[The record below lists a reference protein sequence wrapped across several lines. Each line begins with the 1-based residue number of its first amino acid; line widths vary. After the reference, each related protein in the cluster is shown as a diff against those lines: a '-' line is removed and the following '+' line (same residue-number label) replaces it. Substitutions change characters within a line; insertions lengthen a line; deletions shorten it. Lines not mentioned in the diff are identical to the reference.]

1 MKKIILGCLLL
12 SASNL
17 VTALSLDSQ
26 RNIFTDTLNLQS
38 QKKWELANQNI
49 EKIGDYPL
57 AYLAQFNYLK
67 ANINNVSDQEILNF
81 IDTHKSK
88 SVSDELQRVYLFH
101 LSKQK
106 NWSQF
111 LTAYPKMPNNRLL
124 KCYYL
129 QASIATGKGKEAWP
143 DAEKY
148 WLTSTSLPNACDN
161 VYVYY
166 QDQKLLT
173 QDDIW
178 QRFKLAYV
186 SNKQGLMR
194 FLMARMDQKSAAIAS
209 QLYSLHSNSQLVLNS
224 DLFTSRE
231 AKSFDFLV
239 PTIKRLA
246 SKDLDKAMLA
256 YHEFNKTTAFTDE
269 ESIQIKTEFARLI
282 IQREKTTYFSWL
294 DNELGALGN
303 KSLIEQRIRYAIK
316 RSDWKAIAFWLI
328 ELPEDARNSADWSYW
343 QARVLENDGKLQAA
357 NDLYKKVAQNRNFHG
372 FMASQKLGIDFSLN
386 AQHIVEEKGSLQLL
400 DGELAVIKELLFQ
413 NLNFKAKQQWLRLL
427 GSQSAT
433 QQQQLG
439 LYAFNHEWPYL
450 AVLASITSTSW
461 DALNI
466 RFPKGKEDIFVNAAE
481 KFNVEESYIYAITR
495 RESSFDE
502 YAKSPVGASGY
513 MQLMPKTAKETAR
526 VIGLTDYKH
535 ESQLNQGEL
544 NVQLGAA
551 YFNGL
556 LERFD
561 GNRILRAHIAL
572 VNGQARIKMKR
583 TVA

>member
-49 EKIGDYPL
+49 EKMGDYPL

-194 FLMARMDQKSAAIAS
+194 FLMARMDQKSAAVAS
-209 QLYSLHSNSQLVLNS
+209 QLYS
-224 DLFTSRE
+224 
-231 AKSFDFLV
+231 
-239 PTIKRLA
+239 
-246 SKDLDKAMLA
+246 
-256 YHEFNKTTAFTDE
+256 
-269 ESIQIKTEFARLI
+269 
-282 IQREKTTYFSWL
+282 
-294 DNELGALGN
+294 
-303 KSLIEQRIRYAIK
+303 
-316 RSDWKAIAFWLI
+316 
-328 ELPEDARNSADWSYW
+328 
-343 QARVLENDGKLQAA
+343 
-357 NDLYKKVAQNRNFHG
+357 
-372 FMASQKLGIDFSLN
+372 
-386 AQHIVEEKGSLQLL
+386 
-400 DGELAVIKELLFQ
+400 
-413 NLNFKAKQQWLRLL
+413 
-427 GSQSAT
+427 
-433 QQQQLG
+433 
-439 LYAFNHEWPYL
+439 
-450 AVLASITSTSW
+450 
-461 DALNI
+461 
-466 RFPKGKEDIFVNAAE
+466 
-481 KFNVEESYIYAITR
+481 
-495 RESSFDE
+495 
-502 YAKSPVGASGY
+502 
-513 MQLMPKTAKETAR
+513 
-526 VIGLTDYKH
+526 
-535 ESQLNQGEL
+535 
-544 NVQLGAA
+544 
-551 YFNGL
+551 
-556 LERFD
+556 
-561 GNRILRAHIAL
+561 
-572 VNGQARIKMKR
+572 
-583 TVA
+583 